1 MKQLFEKKSWW
12 KIFLAVFGIVIIIGS
27 LIYTKN
33 IVDVLSKDEKTRAE
47 NIRVALNAINNPNAK
62 DDYSLPLHIL
72 QSNLSIP
79 VILVSNT
86 GQITDGL
93 NFGANRD
100 TDTTFLRKRLNDL
113 IEAGAEPIVDGGGQM
128 LYYESS
134 IFIDYLS
141 YFPMIQ
147 IFLIATF
154 IAIGYVA
161 FSSVRKAEQN
171 RVWVGMAKETAH
183 QLGTPISGILGWI
196 EHLKFIR
203 EEDNEIKE
211 VADEIA
217 NDLKKLDLIAD
228 RFSKIGSEPEL
239 SLQSIQPILESNF
252 SYIEKRAPRKVQF
265 ETKIEID
272 TDVFAMV
279 NIHLVDWVLENLL
292 RNALDSIGKEGLIS
306 GCISTDQKW
315 VHIDISDSGK
325 GIPAKKFKAVFKP
338 GYSTKKRGWGLG
350 LSLAKRIVTNYHKGK
365 IFVKESTENVKTTF
379 RISIPLVKKANA
391 S

>member
-12 KIFLAVFGIVIIIGS
+12 KVFLAVFGTIIIIGS

-47 NIRVALNAINNPNAK
+47 NIRVAINAINEPSGG

-72 QSNLSIP
+72 QSNVSIP

-86 GQITDGL
+86 GQITDGM
-93 NFGANRD
+93 NFGVEED
-100 TDTTFLRKRLNDL
+100 SDTTFLRNRLNEL
-113 IEAGAEPIVDGGGQM
+113 IKAGAEPIVDEGGQM

-141 YFPMIQ
+141 YFPLIQ

-161 FSSVRKAEQN
+161 FSSIRKAEQN

-203 EEDNEIKE
+203 EEDAEIKE

-217 NDLKKLDLIAD
+217 NDLTKLDLIAD

-239 SLQSIQPILESNF
+239 SLQAIQPILENNF
-252 SYIEKRAPRKVQF
+252 SYIEKRAPRKVEFDIQ
-265 ETKIEID
+265 EHPEYD
-272 TDVFAMV
+272 LFAMV
-279 NIHLVDWVLENLL
+279 NVHLIDWVLENLL
-292 RNALDSIGKEGLIS
+292 RNALDSIGKEGLITGRITS
-306 GCISTDQKW
+306 DSKW
-315 VHIDISDSGK
+315 VHIDISDNGK
-325 GIPAKKFKAVFKP
+325 GIPPKKFKTVFKP
-338 GYSTKKRGWGLG
+338 GFSTKKRGWGLG
-350 LSLAKRIVTNYHKGK
+350 LSLAKRIVNNYHKGK

-379 RISIPLVKKANA
+379 RISIPLVKKEDAL
-391 S
+391 

>member
-47 NIRVALNAINNPNAK
+47 NIRVALNSINNPIVK
-62 DDYSLPLHIL
+62 DDYSLEFHIL

-79 VILVSNT
+79 IILVSNT

-93 NFGANRD
+93 NFGTNRD
-100 TDTTFLRKRLNDL
+100 MDTTFLRNRLNKL

-141 YFPMIQ
+141 YFPLIQ

-161 FSSVRKAEQN
+161 FSSVRRAEQN

-239 SLQSIQPILESNF
+239 SIQSIRPILENNF

-265 ETKIEID
+265 ETKIDID

-279 NIHLVDWVLENLL
+279 NVHLIDWVLENLL

-306 GCISTDQKW
+306 GCISIDQKW

-325 GIPAKKFKAVFKP
+325 GIPANKFKTVFKP
-338 GYSTKKRGWGLG
+338 GFSTKKRGWGLG
-350 LSLAKRIVTNYHKGK
+350 LSLAKRIITNYHKGK

-379 RISIPLVKKANA
+379 RISIPLVKKADA

>member
-1 MKQLFEKKSWW
+1 MEF
-12 KIFLAVFGIVIIIGS
+12 
-27 LIYTKN
+27 
-33 IVDVLSKDEKTRAE
+33 
-47 NIRVALNAINNPNAK
+47 
-62 DDYSLPLHIL
+62 HIL

-79 VILVSNT
+79 IILVSNT

-93 NFGANRD
+93 NFGTNRD
-100 TDTTFLRKRLNDL
+100 MDTTFLRNRLNKL

-141 YFPMIQ
+141 YFPLIQ

-161 FSSVRKAEQN
+161 FSSVRRAEQN

-265 ETKIEID
+265 ETKFDID

-279 NIHLVDWVLENLL
+279 NVHLIDWVLENLL

-306 GCISTDQKW
+306 GCISIDQKW

-325 GIPAKKFKAVFKP
+325 GIPANKFKTVFKP

-379 RISIPLVKKANA
+379 RISIPLVKKADA

>member
-1 MKQLFEKKSWW
+1 
-12 KIFLAVFGIVIIIGS
+12 
-27 LIYTKN
+27 
-33 IVDVLSKDEKTRAE
+33 
-47 NIRVALNAINNPNAK
+47 
-62 DDYSLPLHIL
+62 
-72 QSNLSIP
+72 
-79 VILVSNT
+79 
-86 GQITDGL
+86 
-93 NFGANRD
+93 
-100 TDTTFLRKRLNDL
+100 
-113 IEAGAEPIVDGGGQM
+113 
-128 LYYESS
+128 
-134 IFIDYLS
+134 
-141 YFPMIQ
+141 
-147 IFLIATF
+147 
-154 IAIGYVA
+154 
-161 FSSVRKAEQN
+161 
-171 RVWVGMAKETAH
+171 MAKETAH

-265 ETKIEID
+265 ETKIDID

-279 NIHLVDWVLENLL
+279 NVHLIDWVLENLL

-315 VHIDISDSGK
+315 VYIDISDSGK
-325 GIPAKKFKAVFKP
+325 GIPANKFKTVFKP

-379 RISIPLVKKANA
+379 RISIPLVKKADA

>member
-1 MKQLFEKKSWW
+1 MKQLIEKKSWW
-12 KIFLAVFGIVIIIGS
+12 KIFLAVFGMVIIIGS

-47 NIRVALNAINNPNAK
+47 NIRVALNAISNPKAK

-93 NFGANRD
+93 NYGTNRD
-100 TDTTFLRKRLNDL
+100 MDTTFLRNRLNKL
-113 IEAGAEPIVDGGGQM
+113 IESGAEPIVDGGGQM

-141 YFPMIQ
+141 YFPLIQ

-239 SLQSIQPILESNF
+239 SLQSIQPILENNF

-265 ETKIEID
+265 ETKIDID

-279 NIHLVDWVLENLL
+279 NVHLIDWVLENLL

-325 GIPAKKFKAVFKP
+325 GIPANKFKMVFKP

-379 RISIPLVKKANA
+379 RISIPLVKKADA

>member
-12 KIFLAVFGIVIIIGS
+12 KIFLAIFGSLITVGS

-33 IVDVLSKDEKTRAE
+33 IVDVLSQDEKARAQ
-47 NIRVALNAINNPNAK
+47 NILKAVNAINSATGQN
-62 DDYSLPLHIL
+62 DYSLPLHIL
-72 QSNLSIP
+72 QSNKSIP

-86 GQITDGL
+86 GQITDGI
-93 NFGANRD
+93 NFGEQNDLD
-100 TDTTFLRKRLNDL
+100 TSYLRKRLNIL
-113 IEAGAEPIVDGGGQM
+113 IETGAEPIIDDGGQM
-128 LYYESS
+128 IYYESS

-141 YFPMIQ
+141 YFPLIQ

-161 FSSVRKAEQN
+161 FSSIRKAEQN

-183 QLGTPISGILGWI
+183 QLGTPISGILGWV

-203 EEDNEIKE
+203 SEDNEVKE
-211 VADEIA
+211 IADEIA
-217 NDLKKLDLIAD
+217 NDLTKLDLIAD

-239 SLQSIQPILESNF
+239 TTQELGPILERNF
-252 SYIEKRAPRKVQF
+252 SYIEKRAPRKVRF
-265 ETKIEID
+265 EIEEQD
-272 TDVFAMV
+272 HSAHLAKV
-279 NIHLVDWVLENLL
+279 NVHLIDWVLENLL

-306 GCISTDQKW
+306 GSIQADSKW
-315 VHIDISDSGK
+315 IHIDISDNGK
-325 GIPAKKFKAVFKP
+325 GIPSNKFKTIFKP

-350 LSLAKRIVTNYHKGK
+350 LSLAKRIIDNYHNGK

-379 RISIPLVKKANA
+379 RISIPLVKKVHV

>member
-47 NIRVALNAINNPNAK
+47 NIRVALNAISNPKAK

-72 QSNLSIP
+72 QSNVSIP

-93 NFGANRD
+93 NYGTNRD
-100 TDTTFLRKRLNDL
+100 MDTTFLRNRLNDL
-113 IEAGAEPIVDGGGQM
+113 IESGAEPIVDGGGQM

-141 YFPMIQ
+141 YFPLIQ

-239 SLQSIQPILESNF
+239 SLQSIQPILENNF
-252 SYIEKRAPRKVQF
+252 SYIEKRAPRKVKF
-265 ETKIEID
+265 ETKIDID

-279 NIHLVDWVLENLL
+279 NVHLIDWVLENLL

-325 GIPAKKFKAVFKP
+325 GIPANKFKTVFKP

-379 RISIPLVKKANA
+379 RISIPLVKKADA